1 MLEIEYDGT
10 DFNGWQIQPKGRTV
24 EKEIMKVVK
33 KITKQEVKI
42 FGAGRTDAK
51 VHARGQ
57 TANFMTE
64 SKIPID
70 RLPKVMNRLLPKDVS
85 VIKALEMP
93 KNFNARYHAIGKIYS
108 YHIYN
113 TRIRSAL
120 ISRYS
125 YHYPATL
132 DIELM
137 RDAAQFLIG
146 THDFR
151 TFMSTN
157 SNVRNTIRT
166 VKNIVIDKKEESI
179 CLTFEGN
186 GFLYNM
192 VRIMVGTL
200 LGVGRETIEP
210 ERIKFIIDS
219 KSRKNAGCTAPPQGL
234 FLERVIYSEE
244 KKDIGTFHLSS

>member
-1 MLEIEYDGT
+1 MRNLMIEIEYDGT
-10 DFNGWQIQPKGRTV
+10 DFNGWQIQPRGRTV
-24 EKEIMKVVK
+24 EKEVMKVIK
-33 KITKQEVKI
+33 KITKHEVKI

-70 RLPKVMNRLLPKDVS
+70 RLPKAMNRLLPKDVS
-85 VIKALEMP
+85 VVKAFEMP
-93 KNFNARYHAIGKIYS
+93 KEFNARYHSSGKTYS

-113 TRIRSAL
+113 CRIKSAL

-125 YHYPATL
+125 YHFPATL
-132 DIELM
+132 NIELM
-137 RDAAQFLIG
+137 RDATKFLIG

-151 TFMSTN
+151 TFMSAN
-157 SNVRNTIRT
+157 SNIRNTIRL
-166 VKNIVIDKKEESI
+166 VNSINIDKREENI
-179 CLTFEGN
+179 YIIFEGN

-200 LGVGRETIEP
+200 LEVGRKKIEP
-210 ERIKFIIDS
+210 DQVRCILES
-219 KSRKNAGCTAPPQGL
+219 KNRLNAGCTAPPQGL
-234 FLERVIYSEE
+234 FLEKVIYP
-244 KKDIGTFHLSS
+244 